1 MVAEARFFLLVDLW
15 DFFSDIGSGGGGGGI
30 KKALNFFL
38 FFIELFFFFNISRK
52 ILKLVR

>member
-15 DFFSDIGSGGGGGGI
+15 DFFSDIGSGGGI

-38 FFIELFFFFNISRK
+38 FFTELFFFFNISRK